1 MHLITNGDSW
11 SKGEWDSVN
20 KRHAVTH
27 SGINQ
32 YFTDDGHSVTNLHD
46 FSNIR
51 SIEKLERYLETNS
64 PDVIFYFFTDPFRDF
79 TDPRNT
85 TNFGDIGKKL
95 TSIEAFKT
103 LHTNLINNTLLKL
116 ENLNKKIY
124 ILGGCQRLQKRTYK
138 NIEILLESVSEFVC
152 PDYKH
157 PDFWDSGWSYYIDFE
172 NLDRELFYFVE
183 EQHKLQWSMNNDQYA
198 DFFRPDGLH
207 LNRHGHHK
215 LYKFLK
221 ENINEFK

>member
-11 SKGEWDSVN
+11 SKGEWDIVN
-20 KRHAVTH
+20 KQHTVTH
-27 SGINQ
+27 TGVNH
-32 YFTDDGHSVTNLHD
+32 YFSNDGHSVTNLHD

-51 SIEKLERYLETNS
+51 SIEKLEKYLETNS

-79 TDPRNT
+79 TDPKNT
-85 TNFGDIGKKL
+85 ANFGDIYKKL
-95 TSIEAFKT
+95 TSIKEFKE
-103 LHTNLINNTLLKL
+103 LHKLLINNTLVRL

-124 ILGGCQRLQKRTYK
+124 VLGGSQRLQRKKYK

-157 PDFWDSGWSYYIDFE
+157 PDFWDSGWSSYIDFKH
-172 NLDRELFYFVE
+172 LDREFFYFIE
-183 EQHKLQWSMNNDQYA
+183 EQHKLQWKMADDQYA

-207 LNRHGHHK
+207 PNRHGHYK
-215 LYKFLK
+215 LYEFLK